1 MAEAKDR
8 PVRILVFFLPPFSL
22 RMEVNDVTV
31 KEEEEE
37 AGELKLG
44 TRPLA
49 GREKMS
55 VVK

>member
-8 PVRILVFFLPPFSL
+8 PVRIPVFFLPPFSL

>member
-1 MAEAKDR
+1 M
-8 PVRILVFFLPPFSL
+8 
-22 RMEVNDVTV
+22 NDVTV